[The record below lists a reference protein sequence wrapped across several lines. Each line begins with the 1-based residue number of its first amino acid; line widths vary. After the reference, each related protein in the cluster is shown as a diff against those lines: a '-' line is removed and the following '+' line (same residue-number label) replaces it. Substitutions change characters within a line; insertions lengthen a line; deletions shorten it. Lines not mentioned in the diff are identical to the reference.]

1 MMLAGRRCLLFLRM
15 LLPGALA
22 AVFVV
27 LSFAAETWAQDSS
40 GQQGSVAEAARRTKQ
55 KKNAAAG
62 KTSKVIDD
70 DNLGSN
76 LKSGGPDVTNVGASA
91 AATANPDAAAKPQAG
106 SNGEAAAADSATAK
120 QGDQDSLKK
129 NEGAA
134 AHDEPGA
141 NEQDA
146 EIAKAKEQVAE
157 VEKELDLL
165 KREFAL
171 DSETYYSKTNYSSDK
186 AGKAKLDDEQQ
197 QIASKQQEL
206 EQVKARLAALQEQH
220 SRRKGKSS
228 APAAEGEKPANPPQL

>member
-1 MMLAGRRCLLFLRM
+1 MMMAGRRCLLFLRM

-22 AVFVV
+22 AIFVLLPFV
-27 LSFAAETWAQDSS
+27 TGTWAQDSS
-40 GQQGSVAEAARRTKQ
+40 GQQGSVAEAARRAKQ

-70 DNLGSN
+70 DNLSSN
-76 LKSGGPDVTNVGASA
+76 LKTGGPDVTNVGASA
-91 AATANPDAAAKPQAG
+91 AATANPGAAANPQAG
-106 SNGEAAAADSATAK
+106 SSAEAADQATAK
-120 QGDQDSLKK
+120 QGDQDSPKK
-129 NEGAA
+129 NEGSAA
-134 AHDEPGA
+134 QDEPGK
-141 NEQDA
+141 EQDA
-146 EIAKAKEQVAE
+146 EITKMKEQAAE

-171 DSETYYSKTNYSSDK
+171 DSGTYYSKTNYSSDK

-206 EQVKARLAALQEQH
+206 EQVKARLATLQEQH

-228 APAAEGEKPANPPQL
+228 SPAAAEGEKPATPQQL

>member
-1 MMLAGRRCLLFLRM
+1 MMMAGRRCLLFLRM

-22 AVFVV
+22 AIFVLLPFV
-27 LSFAAETWAQDSS
+27 TGTWAQDSS
-40 GQQGSVAEAARRTKQ
+40 QGSVAEAARRAKQ

-70 DNLGSN
+70 DNLSSN
-76 LKSGGPDVTNVGASA
+76 LKTGGPDVTNVGASA
-91 AATANPDAAAKPQAG
+91 TANPGAAANPQAG
-106 SNGEAAAADSATAK
+106 SSAEAADQATKK
-120 QGDQDSLKK
+120 QGDQDSPKK
-129 NEGAA
+129 NEGSAA
-134 AHDEPGA
+134 QDDGVK
-141 NEQDA
+141 EQDA
-146 EIAKAKEQVAE
+146 EIAKMKEQAAE

-171 DSETYYSKTNYSSDK
+171 DSGTYYSKTNYSSDK

-206 EQVKARLAALQEQH
+206 EQVKARLATLQEQH

-228 APAAEGEKPANPPQL
+228 SPAAAEGEKPATPQQL